1 MFFGTRVLVGQHPLN
16 VGAGNTTWQR
26 NKNSI
31 ILTTLEGCRASSALK
46 HASRNWRIL
55 GFVRLISSRLDR
67 SSQCFYRIENRR
79 SLLWVRRHIT
89 SRTERQRQNITKIA
103 GSFGQ
108 YGVQLTISAFS
119 AILKVLRSV
128 HQEHYACTQQP
139 PNANGLVIAWVI
151 D

>member
-1 MFFGTRVLVGQHPLN
+1 MFFGTRVLVGQPPFN
-16 VGAGNTTWQR
+16 VGTGNTAWQTK
-26 NKNSI
+26 KNSI

-67 SSQCFYRIENRR
+67 SSQCFYRIEDRR

-89 SRTERQRQNITKIA
+89 SRTERIA

-128 HQEHYACTQQP
+128 HQEHYACIQQP